1 MNKPEQAPNYYLGPN
16 GIQCWDVIDAL
27 FSPDYY
33 LASAFAYLWRCGQ
46 KPGASTV
53 DDVRKATNHLLR
65 YLELAQE
72 QTAPVPD
79 EIEPPDE
86 ASLSEPE
93 PEPEP
98 EPSHEMSLMD
108 RLRASIAL
116 AKGNRQGDEK

>member
-1 MNKPEQAPNYYLGPN
+1 MNKPEQAPDYYTGPN
-16 GIQCWDVIDAL
+16 GIECWDVIDAL

-33 LASAFAYLWRCGQ
+33 LASAFAYIWRAGQ

-65 YLELAQE
+65 YLELAERE
-72 QTAPVPD
+72 QPVPD

-86 ASLSEPE
+86 GSLSEPE
-93 PEPEP
+93 PDPEP
-98 EPSHEMSLMD
+98 AHEMSLMD

-116 AKGNRQGDEK
+116 AKKG